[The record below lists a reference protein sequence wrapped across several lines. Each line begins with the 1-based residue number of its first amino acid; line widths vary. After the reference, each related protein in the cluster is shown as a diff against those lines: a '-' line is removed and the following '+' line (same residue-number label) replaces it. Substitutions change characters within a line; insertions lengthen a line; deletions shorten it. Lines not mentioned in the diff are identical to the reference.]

1 MLDPPSRFK
10 RVKKGVLT
18 PSLANREL
26 FNFIDFLTL
35 FFLHKLILGVC
46 YLLEEDSILLAIAKV
61 AAPDLQRYP

>member
-18 PSLANREL
+18 PSLANREF
-26 FNFIDFLTL
+26 FNFIDFLTR
-35 FFLHKLILGVC
+35 FLQKLILGVC
-46 YLLEEDSILLAIAKV
+46 SLLEDDSILLAVAKI